1 MDERELVRRLKADDP
16 EAFSELFD
24 RCADKVYGIAFR
36 LLRHPQ
42 DSEDVMQETFL
53 AVYRGIGNFREE
65 SSLSTWVYRIA
76 YNQALMKM
84 RRKSLNTVSLDE
96 SLSDEEGNEV
106 KLEIESDAPLP
117 EEAALTS
124 DMMGR
129 LDEALER
136 MPETLRSVFVLRDVE
151 GYSTA
156 ETAAILGAKEATVK
170 TRLHRARRFLREEL
184 ADAYHWG

>member
-1 MDERELVRRLKADDP
+1 MDERELIRRLKADEP
-16 EAFSELFD
+16 EAFSELFE
-24 RCADKVYGIAFR
+24 RCADKVYGVAFR

-65 SSLSTWVYRIA
+65 SSISTWVYRIA

-84 RRKSLNTVSLDE
+84 RKGSLDAVSLDE
-96 SLSDEEGNEV
+96 GLSDGEGNEIRI
-106 KLEIESDAPLP
+106 EMESDGPSP
-117 EEAALTS
+117 EEQALTS

-129 LDEALER
+129 LEEALGR

-156 ETAAILGAKEATVK
+156 ETAAILGTKEATVK
-170 TRLHRARRFLREEL
+170 TRLYRARRFLREEL
-184 ADAYHWG
+184 GE